1 VLGRTTGLTV
11 VEAVADADGCLAAAR
26 DSAPDATLLDL
37 TTPDSLALIRELG
50 AEVPESRVVALAV
63 PEDEAAVI
71 ACAEAGVAAFLTRE
85 QSVDDLLETL
95 ASVARGETRMSPKL
109 AAMLLRRVTVLAAQR
124 PNREGPR
131 SERARL
137 TRREHE
143 VLRLLDEG
151 LSNKQIARRLCIE
164 LPTVKNHVHRI
175 LEKLAVRRRTEA
187 VAWLHGRVPE
197 RGEAEGIQSF

>member
-1 VLGRTTGLTV
+1 VD
-11 VEAVADADGCLAAAR
+11 AVAEVDECLAAAR
-26 DSAPDATLLDL
+26 QHAPDATLLDL
-37 TTPDSLALIRELG
+37 TTRDSLALMRELAG
-50 AEVPESRVVALAV
+50 EVPESRVVALAV
-63 PEDEAAVI
+63 PEDENAVI
-71 ACAEAGVAAFLTRE
+71 ACAEAGVAAFLTRD

-95 ASVARGETRMSPKL
+95 ASVARGEARVSPKL
-109 AAMLLRRVTVLAAQR
+109 AAMLLRRVTKLAAQR
-124 PNREGPR
+124 SAGERPGTR
-131 SERARL
+131 RARL

-151 LSNKQIARRLCIE
+151 LSNKQIAQRLCIE

-197 RGEAEGIQSF
+197 QGQAEEIQSF